1 MTARNTARH
10 TLTDEPGIRTVDDE
24 ELRTVRGGKSI
35 WGHIKDG
42 ARWVKNHVV
51 ATLHSI
57 GIKGQF

>member
-1 MTARNTARH
+1 MNARNRAQHR
-10 TLTDEPGIRTVDDE
+10 LTDGPGIRTVDDE
-24 ELRTVRGGKSI
+24 ELRTVRGGKSL

-57 GIKGQF
+57 GYKGTF